1 LTGSDAR
8 GRFAAAGDRR
18 LYSNITSAVILENTN
33 KGGGFSFTTAMSKS
47 FANGFYGSFAYT
59 YTTYNEVTSNPG
71 SQASSAWNS
80 NPNVGTQNALEM
92 YNSAYVIPHRIIG
105 TLSYRKEYIKHL
117 ATTFSLFYEGA
128 SQGLYTYTVNGDLN
142 NDGNSVDLM
151 YIPKDATDIIFVAS
165 TASATAN
172 AYTAQQQSDAFFK
185 FVENVPHLKKNKG
198 RYAQRNGAALP
209 WYDRV
214 DVKILQD
221 LFTNIG
227 KRRNTIQISLDI
239 LNFTN
244 MINKDW
250 GVIKA
255 TTIRNPLVFAGYNSA
270 GAPTYRMTQINKELV
285 TNPFQT
291 VQSTASTWG
300 MQFGVRYIF

>member
-1 LTGSDAR
+1 
-8 GRFAAAGDRR
+8 
-18 LYSNITSAVILENTN
+18 
-33 KGGGFSFTTAMSKS
+33 
-47 FANGFYGSFAYT
+47 
-59 YTTYNEVTSNPG
+59 
-71 SQASSAWNS
+71 
-80 NPNVGTQNALEM
+80 
-92 YNSAYVIPHRIIG
+92 
-105 TLSYRKEYIKHL
+105 
-117 ATTFSLFYEGA
+117 
-128 SQGLYTYTVNGDLN
+128 
-142 NDGNSVDLM
+142 M
-151 YIPKDATDIIFVAS
+151 YIPKDATDIIFLPS
-165 TASATAN
+165 TASATSGAF
-172 AYTAQQQSDAFFK
+172 TAQQQADAFFQ

-198 RYAQRNGAALP
+198 KYAQRNGAALP

-255 TTIRNPLVFAGYNSA
+255 TTVRNPLVYAGNNAA
-270 GAPTYRMTQINKELV
+270 GAPQYRMAQINSKLV
-285 TNPFQT
+285 TQPFQT